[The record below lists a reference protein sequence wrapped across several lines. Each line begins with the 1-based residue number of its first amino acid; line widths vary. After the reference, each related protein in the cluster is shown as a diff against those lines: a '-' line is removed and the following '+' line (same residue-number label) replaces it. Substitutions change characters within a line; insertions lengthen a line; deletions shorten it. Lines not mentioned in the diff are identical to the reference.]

1 MDQKYTYLLI
11 NFLTILFPLIL
22 SFDKKV
28 GFYKKW
34 KYIAPGLLI
43 TGVLYLIWDYI
54 FTFKNVWSFN
64 DDYILGIK
72 LFGLPL
78 EEMLFFITV
87 PFACIFIYECLICYF
102 KLNINEKVVKLISV
116 FLLSV
121 SFVLALLY
129 ADRLYSIINFLT
141 LAIVLL
147 YTLMKPIKLDMGKF
161 YVAYAVSLLPF
172 YIVNEILTSIPIVSY
187 DNTQNMG
194 FRVGTIPFE
203 DHFYSMSLILLNLIF
218 FEYFRN
224 RNGKRIAWVHQIST
238 CLTKRTR

>member
-1 MDQKYTYLLI
+1 MDKNYTYLLI
-11 NFLTILFPLIL
+11 NFFTILFPVIL

-34 KYIAPGLLI
+34 RFIAPGLLI
-43 TGVLYLIWDYI
+43 TGVLYLVWDYI
-54 FTFKNVWSFN
+54 FTYKNVWSFN
-64 DDYILGIK
+64 DDYIMGIK

-78 EEMLFFITV
+78 EEMLFFVTV

-102 KLNINEKVVKLISV
+102 KLNINAKLIKYISS
-116 FLLSV
+116 FLLV
-121 SFVLALLY
+121 VCLVLALIY

-141 LAIVLL
+141 LAVVLL
-147 YTLMKPIKLDMGKF
+147 YTLTKPIKLNMGKF
-161 YVAYAVSLLPF
+161 YIAYLVSLLPF
-172 YIVNEILTSIPIVSY
+172 YVVNGILTSIPIVSY
-187 DNTQNMG
+187 DNAQNMG

-224 RNGKRIAWVHQIST
+224 KNGKPTA
-238 CLTKRTR
+238 